1 MTVKIRLG
9 SKRPVQSGL
18 FETDDAMLDRILK
31 DVCPKCDGAGHVMGH
46 QPEEDPGDL
55 FSRYFVRWEV
65 GNARQ
70 TADCEIRVFRRLVLC
85 PRCHGSGK
93 RVLS

>member
-9 SKRPVQSGL
+9 SKKPVQSGL

-46 QPEEDPGDL
+46 
-55 FSRYFVRWEV
+55 FVASCSFQGPSV
-65 GNARQ
+65 HIAL
-70 TADCEIRVFRRLVLC
+70 RRLVLC

>member
-9 SKRPVQSGL
+9 HKKPVQSGL

-46 QPEEDPGDL
+46 
-55 FSRYFVRWEV
+55 
-65 GNARQ
+65 
-70 TADCEIRVFRRLVLC
+70 FRRLVLC